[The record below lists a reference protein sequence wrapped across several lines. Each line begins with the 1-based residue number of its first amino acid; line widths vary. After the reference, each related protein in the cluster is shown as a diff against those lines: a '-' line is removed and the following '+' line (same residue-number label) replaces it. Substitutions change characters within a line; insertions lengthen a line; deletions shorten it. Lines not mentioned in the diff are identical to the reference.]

1 MTLTVDTRPDGA
13 ITFSPAVDAK
23 RQAVRAACLEL
34 LPARAAQMDLDH
46 QPALDIIEEFR
57 SRGLTANCYLLPE
70 AHGGDGLGL
79 VAHCAVIEEIAKVCG
94 AFANTV
100 CSTAIGPSVFAREA
114 PEPLRER
121 YLPRFAEGALSCWAG
136 TEPVGGT
143 DVANWKVRAE
153 RAQGGWRL
161 QGSKWFVGHASI
173 AQILIVTARAEE
185 GFVSL
190 VVEAGADGLRTGP
203 RGNTTGFRGFDRSAI
218 FFDDVFVPEE
228 NALAVGKEA
237 FKMVFRFADWY
248 RPAVA
253 AISLGL
259 AEGALAYAT
268 RYARKRQVFG
278 RPVLAHQLPG
288 FLLADVA
295 TEIEAARGMVYAAA
309 DHIDQHGLGTRPGE
323 ATRLG
328 ICARLAATTMAPSAI
343 ARCQQVMGGHGYLRD
358 HPLDRAYRDAAM
370 FHAGFGTNHTEILR
384 LAEQTGCERSF

>member
-1 MTLTVDTRPDGA
+1 MTLTLQTAAEGA
-13 ITFSPAVDAK
+13 ITFSPLVEAK
-23 RQAVRAACLEL
+23 RQGVRAACLEL

-46 QPALDIIEEFR
+46 QPALDILAEFR
-57 SRGLTANCYLLPE
+57 SRRLTADCYLIPTAL
-70 AHGGDGLGL
+70 GGDGLGL
-79 VAHCAVIEEIAKVCG
+79 ITHCAVIEEIAKVSG

-100 CSTAIGPSVFAREA
+100 CSTAIGPSVFSREA

-121 YLPRFAEGALSCWAG
+121 YLPRFAEGALTCWAG

-153 RAQGGWRL
+153 RVPGGWRVR
-161 QGSKWFVGHASI
+161 GSKWFVGHASI
-173 AQILIVTARAEE
+173 AQIFIVTARSEE

-190 VVEAGADGLRTGP
+190 VVERDAEGLRTGP

-218 FFDDVFVPEE
+218 VFDDVFVPEE
-228 NALAVGKEA
+228 DTLALGKAA

-248 RPAVA
+248 RPAIA

-268 RYARKRQVFG
+268 RYARKREVFG

-288 FLLADVA
+288 FQLADVA

-309 DHIDQHGLGTRPGE
+309 HHIDEFGLGERPGE

-343 ARCQQVMGGHGYLRD
+343 ARCQQVMGAHGYLRD

-384 LAEQTGCERSF
+384 LAEMTGCERSF